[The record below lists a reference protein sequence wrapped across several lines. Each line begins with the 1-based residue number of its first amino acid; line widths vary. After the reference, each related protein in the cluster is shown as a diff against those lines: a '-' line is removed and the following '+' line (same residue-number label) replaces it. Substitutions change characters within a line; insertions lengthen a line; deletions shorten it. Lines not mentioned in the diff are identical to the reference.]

1 MIRILFGVIVVCLAL
16 VIRNVAF
23 APDPL
28 GRGSYKVVQREQ
40 PDPDCITC
48 SVRLVLLHEN
58 RRIHATALNYIGTTA
73 GTRRSNLQVGDTVKC
88 KFFQDRLSEDAGGY
102 DLICGDELWNGR
114 LTTTGGNE
122 MLTIQKEELL
132 P

>member
-1 MIRILFGVIVVCLAL
+1 MIVVCLAL
-16 VIRNVAF
+16 VIQNVAF

-28 GRGSYKVVQREQ
+28 GRAAYKVVEREE

-48 SVRLVLLHEN
+48 RVKLVLLHGN
-58 RRIHATALNYIGTTA
+58 QRIYATALNYIGTKT
-73 GTRRSNLQVGDTVKC
+73 GTRHSNLRVGDTVKC

-114 LTTTGGNE
+114 LTTSGGNE
-122 MLTIQKEELL
+122 MLTIQKEVLL